1 MLKLFFLATAAAGHK
16 LALLPAQNEV
26 SPTALLQDASIEPSA
41 DPDDGQ
47 ITNFQSILRQLTN
60 AVASINSPSTP
71 ISSATST
78 MESEK
83 STKKPEVFS
92 LKGPGATEASHPLM
106 GSVQPSPV
114 PRRLLFNHKFNL
126 LKASDASLDRQ
137 SKLLR
142 DNVRHI
148 VKLFPDIGPS
158 DVHFWDDG
166 DCQAGI
172 EQLQLEESEA
182 LGLDFAR
189 EKVGMVKSDLC
200 RLVMMY
206 SFGGFYFDTDI
217 LPLPNLEQ
225 HLEPKATF
233 ATVIAD
239 DGKNYFQAF
248 LAATPKHP
256 AILES
261 LKEFKKWYDQLN
273 RPGQNKDL
281 LRRKTANGN
290 IGTALLRKAFHT
302 WSRGAREDSVVVHS
316 GGLAGHVSQFF
327 VEKNDQ
333 RLKGFQGLPSRLS
346 GKLCN
351 YAVVDR
357 SSKTVVMFSRIYDKV
372 HHQLCTEEVQ
382 FMHSL
387 IQLHS
392 HS

>member
-16 LALLPAQNEV
+16 LALLPANEV
-26 SPTALLQDASIEPSA
+26 SRTALLQDASIEPSA

-71 ISSATST
+71 ISSATS

-83 STKKPEVFS
+83 STKPEVFS
-92 LKGPGATEASHPLM
+92 LQGPSSATEAPHPLM
-106 GSVQPSPV
+106 GSVQPSPI

-126 LKASDASLDRQ
+126 LKASDASLDKQ

-206 SFGGFYFDTDI
+206 SLGGFYFDTDI

-273 RPGQNKDL
+273 RPAWPKQGSVAKEDGQWKHRHCSPSQGVSHL
-281 LRRKTANGN
+281 VQGHQRRFSSGPHWRTCRTRLPILRGKKRPAP
-290 IGTALLRKAFHT
+290 
-302 WSRGAREDSVVVHS
+302 
-316 GGLAGHVSQFF
+316 
-327 VEKNDQ
+327 
-333 RLKGFQGLPSRLS
+333 QGLPGPAVAPV
-346 GKLCN
+346 GKTL
-351 YAVVDR
+351 
-357 SSKTVVMFSRIYDKV
+357 
-372 HHQLCTEEVQ
+372 QLCCGRQELKDSGDVLSDLRQSSSPALQRGGAVHAQPHPTP
-382 FMHSL
+382 
-387 IQLHS
+387 
-392 HS
+392 